1 MALVELSILKATLNC
16 CKAVWLRFKVGISF
30 FELTHFCL
38 KIRRR
43 LFEERMTF
51 VLEGENEAE
60 GHNPGQK
67 IDQNHQSR
75 VVNIAK
81 LKMRTI

>member
-1 MALVELSILKATLNC
+1 MFVKISLLHVALVELSILKATLNC

-43 LFEERMTF
+43 LFR
-51 VLEGENEAE
+51 EGAADVRRWRARGEDD
-60 GHNPGQK
+60 
-67 IDQNHQSR
+67 IRS
-75 VVNIAK
+75 
-81 LKMRTI
+81 